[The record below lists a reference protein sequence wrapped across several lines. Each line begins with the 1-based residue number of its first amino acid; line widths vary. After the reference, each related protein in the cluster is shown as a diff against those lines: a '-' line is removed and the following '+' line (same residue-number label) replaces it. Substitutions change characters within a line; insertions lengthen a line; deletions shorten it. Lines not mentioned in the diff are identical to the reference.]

1 MFYTSTA
8 SWFTVT
14 NDLRRSIVEEFER
27 RGLELAMPVYKSYN
41 VTVNA

>member
-1 MFYTSTA
+1 MFYTPSDL
-8 SWFTVT
+8 WFATT

-41 VTVNA
+41 VTVNT